1 MDAAGVQYHE
11 GRVLFSLSQLHGL
24 LVPDLY
30 DQIELD
36 ASFTNHI

>member
-11 GRVLFSLSQLHGL
+11 GHVFFCLSQLHGL

-30 DQIELD
+30 DQIELN